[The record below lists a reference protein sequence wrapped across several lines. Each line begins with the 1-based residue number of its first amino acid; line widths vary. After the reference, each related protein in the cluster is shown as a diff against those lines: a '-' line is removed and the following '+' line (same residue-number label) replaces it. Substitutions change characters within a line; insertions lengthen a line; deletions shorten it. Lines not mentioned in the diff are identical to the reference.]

1 MWCVYT
7 HNGILL
13 SLIKDWNNDICSN
26 IDGPKDYSIKW
37 KKYRQRQIYD
47 ITYMHNLKI

>member
-1 MWCVYT
+1 MYIHT

-37 KKYRQRQIYD
+37 RNTDKDKYMI
-47 ITYMHNLKI
+47 